1 VSLLG
6 IAWELLLWESL
17 VALGVALGV
26 TADALEKLSLGESLL
41 LIAIKVSL
49 DKTGGEYFLHL

>member
-17 VALGVALGV
+17 VALGVALEV

-49 DKTGGEYFLHL
+49 DKTGGEYFFHL